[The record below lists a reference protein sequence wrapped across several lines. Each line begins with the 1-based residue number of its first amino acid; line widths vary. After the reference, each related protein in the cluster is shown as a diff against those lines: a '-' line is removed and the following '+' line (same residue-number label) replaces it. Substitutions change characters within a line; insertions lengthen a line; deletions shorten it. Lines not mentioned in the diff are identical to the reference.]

1 MIEHC
6 DTNTFIKLR
15 LTRASGEVVQPLWLC
30 LAVLRKHG
38 FKVFRGGIVRSGP
51 AGKFLIGGAYYVED
65 KQSKRAERDA
75 LRFAAMRRVAE
86 ELGQEA
92 VAC

>member
-15 LTRASGEVVQPLWLC
+15 LTRADGTEVNPLWLC
-30 LAVLRKHG
+30 LGVLRKHG

-51 AGKFLIGGAYYVED
+51 AGKFLVGGAYYVEN
-65 KQSKRAERDA
+65 KQSTRAQRDA
-75 LRFAAMRRVAE
+75 LRFAAMRKVTE
-86 ELGQEA
+86 ELGREA